1 MMVYL
6 GLGLIACAT
15 LVFEVALTR
24 LLSVTTW
31 YHLAFLA
38 ISTAMLGMT
47 AGAVRVYLRPD
58 IFEPDQVARR
68 AANTSLVYALA
79 VTIALAVL
87 CLLPVMAP
95 DTTMGAL
102 SLLVTAAV
110 AALPFYCA
118 GIVVTVVLTKTRY
131 PVGLLYSSDLAGAAA
146 GCLLALI
153 CLETLDAPSAILV
166 SAAIGLA
173 AGAAFSRSTG
183 SSKRA
188 SMAALGAVVLVG
200 LAVLNSSSTNGIGPV
215 VAKGEIQ
222 LRSAFEWEKWN
233 SYSRVALF
241 PLDYG
246 APQYW
251 GASPKAPSTPVQ
263 QYHMNID
270 GEAGTTARG
279 FSSLADIDHLRYDVT
294 SFVHYLR
301 PSGNAC
307 VIGVGGGRDV
317 QDAILFGHANVLGI
331 DVNRTFIDLHRGRF
345 RSFTGLADRPDVTL
359 VTDEARS
366 YLARHPERY
375 DVIQM
380 SLIDTWAATGS
391 GAFSLSENGLYTLEA
406 WKLFLSR
413 LSDNGVFTVSRWF
426 NPVDLGETGRMLS
439 LATAALFE
447 SGAAVPAQHLAMV
460 SSRRVATLLVSRQP
474 LTPEEIARI
483 RKAAADL
490 EFVEVIIPGQ
500 MPTHPAL
507 RNILAAQSVDDLH
520 RRIADSTL
528 RYDPPTDDSPYF
540 FNMLRLSDL
549 RSAFDVRPGVVR
561 GNLLATYNLVVLVG
575 SLALLCIATVVLPLL
590 KRAMSTQGAPSVLWS
605 AAVYFSMIGAGFM
618 FLEIGLM
625 QRLSVFLGHPIYGLG
640 VLLFAIIASAGLG
653 SLVSEKLLPGN
664 PSRLIWLPPVM
675 ALLIVGGN
683 FGIQLMMAY
692 AAPASTLQKIVL
704 SVLAV
709 FPQGVLLGVFFPAG
723 MRLVRVARGT
733 ETPWYWALNGVF
745 GVLCSAL
752 AVFVSIQFSI
762 SANFFLAAACYLGL
776 MPFLKTLVK
785 AGRAVEASS

>member
-58 IFEPDQVARR
+58 LFEPERIAQR
-68 AANTSLVYALA
+68 AARSSRAYALVVA
-79 VTIALAVL
+79 IALAVL

-95 DTTMGAL
+95 DTLMGAL
-102 SLLVTAAV
+102 SLLVTAGA
-110 AALPFYCA
+110 AALPFYFA
-118 GIVVTVVLTKTRY
+118 GIVVTLVLTKARY

-146 GCLLALI
+146 GCLLALV
-153 CLETLDAPSAILV
+153 CLETLDAPSAIIV

-173 AGAAFSRSTG
+173 AGAAFSRSG
-183 SSKRA
+183 GSKRG
-188 SMAALGAVVLVG
+188 SLLTALGALALVG
-200 LAVLNSSSTNGIGPV
+200 VAVLNSGTENGVGPV

-222 LRSAFEWEKWN
+222 LRNAFEWEKWN
-233 SYSRVALF
+233 SYSRVAIF
-241 PLDYG
+241 PPYRG

-251 GASPKAPSTPVQ
+251 GASPIAPNPSVEQ
-263 QYHMNID
+263 FHMNID
-270 GEAGTTARG
+270 GEAGTTARS

-294 SFVHYLR
+294 SFVHFLR
-301 PSGNAC
+301 PSGTAF

-317 QDAILFGHANVLGI
+317 QGAILFGHTRVVGI

-345 RSFTGLADRPDVTL
+345 RNFTGLADRPDVTL

-366 YLARHPERY
+366 YLARHADRY

-406 WKLFLSR
+406 WRLFLDR
-413 LSDNGVFTVSRWF
+413 LTDEGVFTVSRWF

-439 LATAALFE
+439 LATAALFDR
-447 SGAAVPAQHLAMV
+447 GAVSPPQHLAMV
-460 SSRRVATLLVSRQP
+460 SSGRVATLLVSRQP
-474 LTPEEIARI
+474 LKPEEVERI
-483 RKAAADL
+483 RNAASDL
-490 EFVEVIIPGQ
+490 QFGEVFVPGRL
-500 MPTHPAL
+500 PNHPAL
-507 RNILAAQSVDDLH
+507 RNILASRSLDDLH
-520 RRIADSTL
+520 RRISDTTL

-540 FNMLRLSDL
+540 FNMLRLSDI
-549 RSAFDVRPGVVR
+549 RSAFNVRPGVVR
-561 GNLLATYNLVVLVG
+561 GNLMATYNLVVLVV
-575 SLALLCIATVVLPLL
+575 SLALLCAATIVLPLL
-590 KRAMSTQGAPSVLWS
+590 KRAVSAQGAPPVLWS
-605 AAVYFSMIGAGFM
+605 AAMYFSMIGAGFM

-640 VLLFAIIASAGLG
+640 VLLFAIIASAGIG
-653 SLVSEKLLPGN
+653 SLASEKLLPQQ
-664 PSRLIWLPPVM
+664 PSGLIWLPIVM
-675 ALLIVGGN
+675 ASVIVGGN
-683 FGIQLMMAY
+683 FGIQWMMTS
-692 AAPASTLQKIVL
+692 AAPASTLMKILLAVL
-704 SVLAV
+704 VV

-723 MRLVRVARGT
+723 MRLVKVARGS

-762 SANFFLAAACYLGL
+762 SANFFLAAVCYLGL
-776 MPFLKTLVK
+776 VPFLKALVK
-785 AGRAVEASS
+785 AGKAVEART